1 MQKMFDFVDNQC
13 ENISY
18 IYLTE
23 QQNFITTGTFA
34 NYIINV
40 YLLTYSSL
48 VIHSHTL
55 LQVTI

>member
-1 MQKMFDFVDNQC
+1 MFDFVDNQC
-13 ENISY
+13 ENILY

-40 YLLTYSSL
+40 HSLT
-48 VIHSHTL
+48 VH
-55 LQVTI
+55 